1 ASGRHRLRGALVV
14 AQVALSLILLVGAGL
29 QIRSFL
35 RLMKVDPG
43 FDSDNV
49 LTLGVSL
56 PEKKYPDGA
65 RQAAF
70 YRQALENLQAL
81 PGVQVAAAASMIP
94 FGDSDMI
101 FSMVVEGRP
110 PDGPGQNAS
119 ANWYSVSPGYFQA
132 MGIPLV
138 KGRIF
143 TEHDDAAAQRVM
155 MINET
160 LARRMFPGEDPIGQR
175 LTLGIDSKAVRE
187 IVGIVKD
194 VKHYGLESDVTMQMY
209 EPTKQCAVDFTAFL
223 LRTRGDPAALA
234 PAARRAIFSVDKD
247 QPVSDVSTLES
258 LVSAS
263 ASQRRFNTILIGFFA
278 VVALVLAAV
287 GIYGVIAYSVSQRT
301 HEIGVRMALGAQRRD
316 VFSLVLRQGIVLV
329 VAGIGLGLV
338 GAVALTRLITR
349 LLFDVSALD
358 ATTYVSTPLLLAGVA
373 LLACYVPARRA
384 SRVDPMVA
392 LRYE

>member
-1 ASGRHRLRGALVV
+1 
-14 AQVALSLILLVGAGL
+14 
-29 QIRSFL
+29 
-35 RLMKVDPG
+35 
-43 FDSDNV
+43 
-49 LTLGVSL
+49 
-56 PEKKYPDGA
+56 
-65 RQAAF
+65 
-70 YRQALENLQAL
+70 
-81 PGVQVAAAASMIP
+81 
-94 FGDSDMI
+94 
-101 FSMVVEGRP
+101 
-110 PDGPGQNAS
+110 
-119 ANWYSVSPGYFQA
+119 
-132 MGIPLV
+132 
-138 KGRIF
+138 
-143 TEHDDAAAQRVM
+143 
-155 MINET
+155 
-160 LARRMFPGEDPIGQR
+160 
-175 LTLGIDSKAVRE
+175 
-187 IVGIVKD
+187 
-194 VKHYGLESDVTMQMY
+194 MQMY